1 MLVTFDGSCYFSFH
15 STRSKFSYDFFHAN
29 SMFRF
34 FVLNRLVTIHSIDS
48 FVSSYIETLSIPM
61 DDSYDEY

>member
-1 MLVTFDGSCYFSFH
+1 
-15 STRSKFSYDFFHAN
+15 
-29 SMFRF
+29 MFRF